1 MTIRLV
7 RTTNTS
13 AYFSSSPDP
22 AGIVYLSN
30 INQLLISDSEVNETP
45 LFQGDNLFTI
55 NLNGI
60 ATDFGDVLDFSTEP
74 TGLSYKPATNTL
86 FISDDAA
93 RRISEIS
100 SGNDGVFG
108 SDDDTL
114 VNRFP
119 TRPFG
124 SDDPEDLA
132 YHPDTDTLFITDGLD
147 SIVYEVDLDGNA
159 VSNFSTA
166 DFGLSDPEGVGIN
179 DRSGNLFMVG
189 EPTDFVF
196 ETTTDGDLV
205 QKIYIGNA
213 NPVQPAGIE
222 IAPRSNGN
230 PNQTSL
236 YVVDRGIDESEDI
249 NENDGKL
256 YEFALSTTIFATTR
270 NTVTID
276 GNSFDDEDVIAYDA
290 RRGRWFKFLDLS
302 DLGLGNRD
310 VDAVHRNDDG
320 SFLLSFNQD
329 FNLDGLG
336 PLDDA
341 DIVRFIPTSVGFNT
355 AGTFERYFDGS
366 DVSLTRNA
374 EDIDAVSIAPNGD
387 ILLSTNGHYNV
398 GGGLSGNDEDIL
410 AFSPTSLGENTAG
423 TFSLYFDGSDV
434 DLNDVNSEDVKG
446 VSVLDNGDIILSTSG
461 AYSVNGLSGSGGD
474 LISFESTSLG
484 DNTAGTYSIFSDNLG
499 NGFDSQTFS
508 DFSLA

>member
-7 RTTNTS
+7 RSTNTS
-13 AYFSSSPDP
+13 AFSSPSPDP

-30 INQLLISDSEVNETP
+30 IDRLLISDSEVNETP
-45 LFQGDNLFTI
+45 LFQGDNLFTV
-55 NLNGI
+55 NLNG
-60 ATDFGDVLDFSTEP
+60 TPSDFGDVLDFSTEP
-74 TGLSYKPATNTL
+74 TGLTHNCFTDTL

-108 SDDDTL
+108 TEDDTL

-132 YHPDTDTLFITDGLD
+132 YHSDTNTLFITDGLD
-147 SIVYEVDLDGNA
+147 SVVYEVDLDGNL
-159 VSNFSTA
+159 VSNFNTNN
-166 DFGLSDPEGVGIN
+166 FGLSDPEGVGIN
-179 DRSGNLFMVG
+179 DRSGHLFMVG

-196 ETTTDGDLV
+196 ETTVDGDLV

-213 NPVQPAGIE
+213 NPVQPAGVE

-236 YVVDRGIDESEDI
+236 YVVDRGIDEREDI

-256 YEFALSTTIFATTR
+256 YEFALSSTIYATTR
-270 NTVTID
+270 ETVNINGNT
-276 GNSFDDEDVIAYDA
+276 FADEDVIAYDA
-290 RRGRWFKFLDLS
+290 RTGRWFKFLDLS
-302 DLGLGNRD
+302 DLGLGNRE
-310 VDAVHRNDDG
+310 VDAVHRNNDG

-336 PLDDA
+336 FLDDT
-341 DIVRFIPTSVGFNT
+341 DIVRFVPSSVGRNT

-366 DVSLTRNA
+366 DVGLAAGS
-374 EDIDAVSIAPNGD
+374 EDIDAISIASNGD
-387 ILLSTNGHYNV
+387 ILLSTNGSYSVDN
-398 GGGLSGNDEDIL
+398 GLSGGDEDIL
-410 AFSPTSLGENTAG
+410 AFTPTSLGENTAG
-423 TFSLYFDGSDV
+423 TFSLYLDGSDIG
-434 DLNDVNSEDVKG
+434 LTNSSEDIKG
-446 VSVLDNGDIILSTSG
+446 ISVVDNGDVILSTPG
-461 AYSVNGLSGSGGD
+461 AYSAGGLNGSGGD
-474 LISFESTSLG
+474 LISFEPTSLG
-484 DNTAGTYSIFSDNLG
+484 DNTAGNYSIFSDSLG
-499 NGFDSQTFS
+499 NGFGNQVIA
-508 DFSLA
+508 DFSLV